1 MTIKDRLNLYFE
13 PATTRALDD
22 LAARRKVSKSAI
34 VEAAVTSFLSPDGA
48 DRREAAYARR
58 LDRLTRQ
65 IERLERDQT
74 ITLEA
79 IGLFVRAWLTATP
92 PLADSAQAAAQAK
105 GRERY
110 DSFIETLG
118 RRVQQGRSLSK
129 EVLDDIAAS
138 PMPDATAQDGGA
150 KDGEAKDSETG
161 PDGQG

>member
-1 MTIKDRLNLYFE
+1 MTAKDRLNLYFE
-13 PATTRALDD
+13 PSTTKALED
-22 LAARRKVSKSAI
+22 LAARRRVSKSAI

-48 DRREAAYARR
+48 DRKEAAYARR
-58 LDRLTRQ
+58 LDRMTRQ

-92 PLADSAQAAAQAK
+92 PLADSAQASAQAK

-138 PMPDATAQDGGA
+138 PMPGETARDDEAAQDGP
-150 KDGEAKDSETG
+150 DREA
-161 PDGQG
+161 